1 MVFTAG
7 YDAAMPRQRRTGS
20 YAVGR
25 ARQDAILDTATER
38 FAQAGYHRTSMGQIA
53 ADVGL
58 SEPGLRHHFP
68 TKKHLL
74 VAVAGRRFDLLATWA
89 REAPRPDDG
98 TRPFRVMLSITERM
112 VTQPGLIELFVLMS
126 AEAAGPASPA
136 HVLYASHYDQV
147 VRAIAGEF
155 RSTAEQGFLRADI
168 DYEAV
173 ARRYIAMSDGLQ
185 LQWVLSGGALDLVG
199 LMRGYL
205 EQLALTL
212 QRTVR

>member
-1 MVFTAG
+1 
-7 YDAAMPRQRRTGS
+7 
-20 YAVGR
+20 
-25 ARQDAILDTATER
+25 
-38 FAQAGYHRTSMGQIA
+38 
-53 ADVGL
+53 
-58 SEPGLRHHFP
+58 
-68 TKKHLL
+68 
-74 VAVAGRRFDLLATWA
+74 
-89 REAPRPDDG
+89 
-98 TRPFRVMLSITERM
+98 M

-136 HVLYASHYDQV
+136 HVLYATHYDQV

-212 QRTVR
+212 QASPDPLDLGRGDRPLGSGAR

>member
-1 MVFTAG
+1 
-7 YDAAMPRQRRTGS
+7 
-20 YAVGR
+20 VGR

-38 FAQAGYHRTSMGQIA
+38 FAQAGYHRTSMGRIA

-74 VAVAGRRFDLLATWA
+74 VAVAGRRFDLLAAWA
-89 REAPRPDDG
+89 REAPRPEDG

-112 VTQPGLIELFVLMS
+112 LTQPGLIELFVLVS

-136 HVLYASHYDQV
+136 HELYATHYEQV
-147 VRAIAGEF
+147 VRAISGEF
-155 RSTAEQGFLRADI
+155 HSAAEQGFLRADV

-185 LQWVLSGGALDLVG
+185 LQWVLSGGALDLVA

-205 EQLALTL
+205 EQLAATL
-212 QRTVR
+212 QTSPDPLDPTPPV

>member
-1 MVFTAG
+1 
-7 YDAAMPRQRRTGS
+7 MPRQRRTGS

-25 ARQDAILDTATER
+25 ARQEAILDTATER

-74 VAVAGRRFDLLATWA
+74 VAVADRRFKLLAAWA
-89 REAPRPDDG
+89 GEAPRPDDG

-126 AEAAGPASPA
+126 AEAAGPASRA
-136 HVLYASHYDQV
+136 HDLYATHYDQV

-155 RSTAEQGFLRADI
+155 RRTAEQGFLRVDI

-185 LQWVLSGGALDLVG
+185 LQWVLSGGGLDLVG

-205 EQLALTL
+205 EHLALAL
-212 QRTVR
+212 QASPGPVDLAPAD